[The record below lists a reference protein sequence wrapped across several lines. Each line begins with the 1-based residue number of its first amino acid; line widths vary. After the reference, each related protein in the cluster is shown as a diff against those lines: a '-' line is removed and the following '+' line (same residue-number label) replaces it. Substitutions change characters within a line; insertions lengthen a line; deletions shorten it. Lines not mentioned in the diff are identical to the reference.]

1 MRRKYKP
8 RLRFKKKKE
17 FALRAFVVIAAVFA
31 AASLPYVWREARTFA
46 GRSLEFS
53 RKNISSIKADFGQP
67 VLESEVKKDLAFLV
81 GRPFDAEASSKV
93 ENYFSSQKPFIS
105 GLSVKHNSFTG
116 ALSVSGKAEKPCALI
131 SGEEKSYILSSGR
144 VVRNSDFGE
153 DFIQVYCQSSCSF
166 DPSFAFFAGELYGFS
181 RKAGLEILKL
191 VYEGRGKSPRVVLK
205 DGSEIFWGNYSFTA
219 EKIERLKNVLKD
231 SYSKTESPVRADL
244 RFFESGK
251 IIVSRLE

>member
-17 FALRAFVVIAAVFA
+17 FALRALLVIVALLAVASIPYAWRGTRSFA
-31 AASLPYVWREARTFA
+31 L
-46 GRSLEFS
+46 RSLEFS
-53 RKNISSIKADFGQP
+53 KKNISSIRADFGQP

-81 GRPFDAEASSKV
+81 GRPFDAEASSKL

-116 ALSVSGKAEKPCALI
+116 TLYVSGKAEKPCALI
-131 SGEEKSYILSSGR
+131 SGDEKSYILSSGR
-144 VVRNSDFGE
+144 VVKNSDFGE
-153 DFIQVYCQSSCSF
+153 DFIQVFCQSSCTF
-166 DPSFAFFAGELYGFS
+166 DPSFATFAGELYAVS
-181 RKAGLEILKL
+181 QKAGLEILKL
-191 VYEGRGKSPRVVLK
+191 VYEGKGKSPRVVLK
-205 DGSEIFWGNYSFTA
+205 DGSEVFWGDYSFTV
-219 EKIERLKNVLKD
+219 EKIERLKNVLRD

-251 IIVSRLE
+251 IIVSKLN